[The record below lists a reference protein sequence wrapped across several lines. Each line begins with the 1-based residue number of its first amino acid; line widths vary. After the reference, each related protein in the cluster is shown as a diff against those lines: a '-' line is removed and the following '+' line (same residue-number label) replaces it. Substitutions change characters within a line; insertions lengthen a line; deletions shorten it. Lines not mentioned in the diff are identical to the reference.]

1 MNFTVG
7 QLDCISNLK
16 QRLMNAIE
24 DNDGRQDV
32 TIVVSA
38 VELLDMTDQTLD
50 ELVSKLSE
58 LLCSDYYLVDVEWS
72 RQQNGNVELKTI
84 PGGLLMW

>member
-7 QLDCISNLK
+7 QLDCISSLK
-16 QRLMNAIE
+16 QRLVKAIE

-32 TIVVSA
+32 TIVVNA